1 MSNAHALDG
10 YLQRDPEGWHGFPR
24 ASEADLASRYSFSPG
39 EGRARRGLDRI
50 DYRFRALKRPG
61 FATPFVFYFAG
72 DTLAFIETEFWS
84 LDAELCA
91 QTIAALGPPPER
103 MDGFFRESM
112 VASGEWLY
120 PARGLALCVM
130 PQTGLIA
137 RWTAFPPTS
146 RDFYRGAIQIT
157 QPAREFEEGAAR

>member
-91 QTIAALGPPPER
+91 QTIAALGPPPETAW
-103 MDGFFRESM
+103 MASS
-112 VASGEWLY
+112 VKAWSHQASGFI
-120 PARGLALCVM
+120 P
-130 PQTGLIA
+130 
-137 RWTAFPPTS
+137 
-146 RDFYRGAIQIT
+146 RGAS
-157 QPAREFEEGAAR
+157 PYA